1 MEIRVIG
8 IDLAKNIFQVHGIDG
23 QGRAGVDRRL
33 RRGQVLE
40 FFKRHPPCLVGMEA
54 GASAHHWA
62 RELMALGHDVRLM
75 PPQYVRPYVKTNK
88 NDAADAVAIC
98 EAVTRPTMRFVA
110 VKSADQQAVLMLHR
124 VRELLLRQRTMLINA
139 LRGHLA
145 EFGIIGARGAAQI
158 GRLIEHLER
167 LAADQLPALARQLV
181 AVIISQ
187 LRDTET
193 KLSALDQE
201 LAAWHRAN
209 GVSRRL
215 ATIPGVGPITAS
227 AIVATI
233 EDGRHFRTAR
243 QFAAWIGLV
252 PRQTSSGGKDRLG
265 RISKRGD
272 AYLRRLLV
280 HGARAVVRWRR
291 TDTAPSWRWLAG
303 LVSRRPTN
311 VATVALANKTARI
324 AWAILTRQET
334 YRTASTPAAAL
345 RCAAAWAPELARVT
359 TT

>member
-8 IDLAKNIFQVHGIDG
+8 IDLAKNILQVHGVDG
-23 QGRAGVDRRL
+23 QGRACVDRRL

-40 FFKRHPPCLVGMEA
+40 FFKQHPPSLVGMEA

-145 EFGIIGARGAAQI
+145 EFGLVGAQGALQVR
-158 GRLIEHLER
+158 RLVER
-167 LAADQLPALARQLV
+167 LEGLSSDHLPALARQLV
-181 AVIISQ
+181 AVIVAQ

-193 KLSALDQE
+193 KLGALNRE

-209 GVSRRL
+209 EVSRRL

-243 QFAAWIGLV
+243 QFAAWVGLV
-252 PRQTSSGGKDRLG
+252 PRQRSSGGKERLG
-265 RISKRGD
+265 SISKRGD
-272 AYLRRLLV
+272 PYLRKLLI
-280 HGARAVVRWRR
+280 HGARSVVRWRDR
-291 TDTAPSWRWLAG
+291 TPISRSAWLERLLA
-303 LVSRRPTN
+303 RRPVN
-311 VATVALANKTARI
+311 VAVTALANKNARI
-324 AWAILTRQET
+324 AWALLQHGET
-334 YRTASTPAAAL
+334 YRSAIASPSA
-345 RCAAAWAPELARVT
+345 
-359 TT
+359 